1 MAERY
6 YLGAD
11 GGGTKTT
18 VRVSDSKGKIV
29 AEVVGGSINFYSEGM
44 ERARENMANI
54 IAELKVNNPDI
65 EIYSAFIGM
74 SALYKRAT
82 EKECADFFTGVIDAP
97 YAFMDS
103 DLFIALEAM
112 GLEGECAVM
121 ICGTGSMIA
130 GRKKDG
136 SIIVKGGYGYI
147 LGDEGSGYNLGLAGI
162 KRGVAAFEG
171 AKSPTALVDAIREY
185 YKVEDLHELI
195 DIFYDPPMERSAI
208 ADFARVVFKCAE
220 SGDKAAI
227 ELVKF
232 EAEEAALTA
241 AALLREFDEPISLGV
256 YGGMFQHHKI
266 YTDFF
271 TDKLNSIIATKEIK
285 LLPMPPVNGAILAAL
300 RESGTEITDEILN
313 NLKEA
318 K

>member
-1 MAERY
+1 MEKY
-6 YLGAD
+6 FLGAD

-18 VRVSDSKGKIV
+18 VRVADSRGKIV
-29 AEVVGGSINFYSEGM
+29 AEVVGGSINYYSEGLS
-44 ERARENMANI
+44 RARENMAAI
-54 IAELKVNNPDI
+54 LTELKKLKPEI

-82 EKECADFFTGVIDAP
+82 EKECSDFFTGVIDAP
-97 YAFMDS
+97 FTLMDS

-112 GLEGECAVM
+112 AVEGECAVM
-121 ICGTGSMIA
+121 ICGTGSMVA

-136 SIIVKGGYGYI
+136 TIFVKGGYGYI

-162 KRGVAAFEG
+162 KRGISAFEG
-171 AKSPTALVDAIREY
+171 AKSETKLVEALQSY
-185 YKVEDLHELI
+185 YKVNDLHELI

-208 ADFARVVFKCAE
+208 ADFAKTVFKCAE
-220 SGDKAAI
+220 DGDKAAI

-241 AALLREFDEPISLGV
+241 CALLKEFDSPVSLGV

-266 YTDFF
+266 YLEFF
-271 TDKLNSIIATKEIK
+271 ADKLNSIIKTKEIF
-285 LLPMPPVNGAILAAL
+285 LLPMPPVNVAILAAMK
-300 RESGTEITDEILN
+300 ESGINITREIID
-313 NLKEA
+313 NLKEV
-318 K
+318 